1 MASHDSCTRFYQVR
15 STQAGRQRI
24 KKTGPIYSRGG
35 SNIVSQA
42 GRRQPSND
50 ARSKAAVLYVEPGG
64 LWRDAV
70 RNAPGSAIAHCNYG
84 VFLADGGEAAEAAAQ
99 FREAIRL

>member
-50 ARSKAAVLYVEPGG
+50 ARSKAFRLRDCLPNG
-64 LWRDAV
+64 LRK
-70 RNAPGSAIAHCNYG
+70 GLQG
-84 VFLADGGEAAEAAAQ
+84 
-99 FREAIRL
+99 